1 MSDKELNE
9 IFSKIIRIYKNKK
22 IYIFINDHPL
32 KKRIIE
38 LFGVILAAISLLL
51 IISFI
56 SYSPDDPNFIFPENT
71 KIKNLLGSN
80 GSYISDVFMQSFGLM
95 SFLVPITFFF
105 TSINIFKNKKLLV
118 IIENMIFSI
127 FYLIFGCLFFS
138 VFLYLYL
145 YFCICI
151 QRRAKLLPHLG
162 QLPPIEL

>member
-1 MSDKELNE
+1 MSNQILFKMD
-9 IFSKIIRIYKNKK
+9 IKK
-22 IYIFINDHPL
+22 IFNLTISFTL
-32 KKRIIE
+32 KRIIE

-138 VFLYLYL
+138 VFYKNSFCHFSIYYYLQD
-145 YFCICI
+145 F
-151 QRRAKLLPHLG
+151 
-162 QLPPIEL
+162 